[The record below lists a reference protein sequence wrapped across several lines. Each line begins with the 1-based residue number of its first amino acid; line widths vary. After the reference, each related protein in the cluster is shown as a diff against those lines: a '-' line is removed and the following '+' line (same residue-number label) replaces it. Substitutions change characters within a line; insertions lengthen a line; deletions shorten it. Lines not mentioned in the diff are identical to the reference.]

1 MGGMEG
7 RMSCRERNA
16 RRNQET
22 FPCNLYID
30 VANASPWCMYVVV
43 GESGKVEN
51 RGKSWKSLK
60 EWFAVYV
67 IVPKQSCNYA
77 LVCFGER
84 CPRLADCWATSVLT
98 SLWFYDCRTS
108 HPFVAIACLFRG

>member
-7 RMSCRERNA
+7 RMSCRERNG

-22 FPCNLYID
+22 FPCNLYIH
-30 VANASPWCMYVVV
+30 VANASPWSTYVLV

-51 RGKSWKSLK
+51 RGNRGKPAKG
-60 EWFAVYV
+60 WFASYV

-84 CPRLADCWATSVLT
+84 RPRLGDCWATFVLT
-98 SLWFYDCRTS
+98 SL
-108 HPFVAIACLFRG
+108 